1 MEKTQYAILREK
13 LIKLKLDYKIKP
25 SQILNDRINMLHTQL
40 KEVDKSIGRCCCT
53 GGNYKSALGYE
64 IECAK
69 YNLLDEIGVEFGFY
83 KVINWL
89 SNFLNK
95 K

>member
-25 SQILNDRINMLHTQL
+25 SDILNDRINLLSTKL
-40 KEVDKSIGRCCCT
+40 KQVDKSIGRSCFT
-53 GGNYKSALGYE
+53 GGNYKSALGYG

-69 YNLLDEIGVEFGFY
+69 YNLLDEIGVTFGFY

-95 K
+95 R